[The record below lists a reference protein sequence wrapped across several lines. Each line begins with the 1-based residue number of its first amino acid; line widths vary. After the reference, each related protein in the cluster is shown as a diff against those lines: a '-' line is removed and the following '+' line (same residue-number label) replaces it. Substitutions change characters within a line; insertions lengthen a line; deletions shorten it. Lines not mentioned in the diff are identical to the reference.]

1 MTSST
6 AKGQLSRLAVRSG
19 STIATAARSLSFHW
33 PDTTSSRLD
42 SQWRCEDGG
51 GGRRRA
57 AMSVLLRVA
66 LRLRF
71 GSRWFPFSLVLPFLS
86 PLLSFAGALLLL
98 LRLQRRLLRK
108 ADDVVH
114 VVLRRDGVRT
124 RRRRVDAWRGAVF
137 VGGGEF
143 GEGGQGVGEVGRRG
157 WRVGRRAQLV
167 VVGEVVAAASAIGHA
182 DFLKENTQRRLE
194 LPVRGLEQ
202 LAGLFA
208 GASGRQHEL
217 VDHHLLA

>member
-124 RRRRVDAWRGAVF
+124 RRRRVDACTEQSNQSHSLRSSQLGIQLLWQRQSNRKKTDHTIKLNGTPCCY
-137 VGGGEF
+137 
-143 GEGGQGVGEVGRRG
+143 GQISLPEPFTKLHPRATHVNDAPIQSSRR
-157 WRVGRRAQLV
+157 
-167 VVGEVVAAASAIGHA
+167 I
-182 DFLKENTQRRLE
+182 
-194 LPVRGLEQ
+194 
-202 LAGLFA
+202 
-208 GASGRQHEL
+208 
-217 VDHHLLA
+217 